1 MIFDKLNHLLS
12 PIANAVLAFIAFLQA
27 HQLALALLSG
37 VMLPFIFS
45 AKHGGQEKPTF
56 LQRILILLSMICFVF
71 GSIAPVAVWFLQR
84 IYGREDIASPPLLT
98 WTMALLF
105 TVAGFILHV
114 VLRRLIS
121 PEFDKVKCGMV
132 KKNQHGARPQNRR
145 SPGKRNFTRHHRIRS
160 DGLHRSE

>member
-1 MIFDKLNHLLS
+1 MPSGLYRLFAGASTGVSAAVRRHAAFYIFCETRR
-12 PIANAVLAFIAFLQA
+12 
-27 HQLALALLSG
+27 SG
-37 VMLPFIFS
+37 KADVS
-45 AKHGGQEKPTF
+45 AKDLNSAFHDLF
-56 LQRILILLSMICFVF
+56 CFRLDSASGRLV
-71 GSIAPVAVWFLQR
+71 LQR

-132 KKNQHGARPQNRR
+132 KKPAWSATAEPTFAG
-145 SPGKRNFTRHHRIRS
+145 
-160 DGLHRSE
+160 

>member
-1 MIFDKLNHLLS
+1 
-12 PIANAVLAFIAFLQA
+12 
-27 HQLALALLSG
+27 
-37 VMLPFIFS
+37 MLPFIFS

-98 WTMALLF
+98 WTMALF

-121 PEFDKVKCGMV
+121 PEFDKVKRGMV
-132 KKNQHGARPQNRR
+132 KKPAWSATAEPTFAG
-145 SPGKRNFTRHHRIRS
+145 
-160 DGLHRSE
+160 

>member
-56 LQRILILLSMICFVF
+56 L
-71 GSIAPVAVWFLQR
+71 
-84 IYGREDIASPPLLT
+84 
-98 WTMALLF
+98 
-105 TVAGFILHV
+105 
-114 VLRRLIS
+114 
-121 PEFDKVKCGMV
+121 
-132 KKNQHGARPQNRR
+132 
-145 SPGKRNFTRHHRIRS
+145 
-160 DGLHRSE
+160 

>member
-71 GSIAPVAVWFLQR
+71 GSIAPVRRCLPGQWRYCLPSPVLFCTWF
-84 IYGREDIASPPLLT
+84 YG
-98 WTMALLF
+98 
-105 TVAGFILHV
+105 V
-114 VLRRLIS
+114 
-121 PEFDKVKCGMV
+121 
-132 KKNQHGARPQNRR
+132 
-145 SPGKRNFTRHHRIRS
+145 
-160 DGLHRSE
+160 

>member
-84 IYGREDIASPPLLT
+84 IYGREDIASPLLLT

-105 TVAGFILHV
+105 TVAGFLLHV
-114 VLRRLIS
+114 VLRPLI
-121 PEFDKVKCGMV
+121 
-132 KKNQHGARPQNRR
+132 
-145 SPGKRNFTRHHRIRS
+145 
-160 DGLHRSE
+160 

>member
-71 GSIAPVAVWFLQR
+71 GSIAPVAVWFLQ
-84 IYGREDIASPPLLT
+84 
-98 WTMALLF
+98 
-105 TVAGFILHV
+105 
-114 VLRRLIS
+114 
-121 PEFDKVKCGMV
+121 
-132 KKNQHGARPQNRR
+132 
-145 SPGKRNFTRHHRIRS
+145 
-160 DGLHRSE
+160 